1 MVVGRRVKSGALRK
15 VIQWLVDDAAA
26 LPVTDC
32 RLDSRRIAETPK
44 DGEERRLTLPDAQFQ
59 GGRRK
64 RTGRNDDQN

>member
-1 MVVGRRVKSGALRK
+1 MVVERRVKSGALRQ
-15 VIQWLVDDAAA
+15 VIQWLVDADAA

-32 RLDSRRIAETPK
+32 RLDSRHIAETPK
-44 DGEERRLTLPDAQFQ
+44 DGEKRRLTVPGAQFQ